1 MRHRKYSFKIGR
13 TSAHR
18 KALLANQVSSLI
30 LTNEIRTTVTKA
42 KETRRVAEKMV
53 TLAKKGTLHCR
64 RRAISKLRDK
74 GAVRILFSDI
84 APKYMERNGGYTR
97 IIRLGQRRGDAAE
110 ICILQWVEEAI
121 SPKAKKKK
129 TTVKAE
135 DKKVAEG
142 PKAEVKEE
150 HKVEKKEVAK
160 EEPAKVEEKKK
171 EPKKAEETVKAT
183 KVEEKT
189 AKEEKP
195 KAETKPETSQSK
207 EEKTED

>member
-18 KALLANQVSSLI
+18 KALLANQTCSLI
-30 LTNEIRTTVTKA
+30 LASEIRTTIVKA

-74 GAVRILFSDI
+74 DAVRILFSDI

-110 ICILQWVEEAI
+110 MCILQWVEEALATQ
-121 SPKAKKKK
+121 SNEKPDATKSETEKA
-129 TTVKAE
+129 AE
-135 DKKVAEG
+135 EKSNKKVA
-142 PKAEVKEE
+142 AE
-150 HKVEKKEVAK
+150 
-160 EEPAKVEEKKK
+160 
-171 EPKKAEETVKAT
+171 
-183 KVEEKT
+183 
-189 AKEEKP
+189 
-195 KAETKPETSQSK
+195 
-207 EEKTED
+207 